1 MSGHLL
7 HLGAIVQC
15 SHTGVA
21 TPASTNPR
29 VQIAGQPSVLASV
42 PWTIAGCPLPKHAP
56 FDQSA
61 SFLTG
66 TTRVTA
72 NGQPLALD
80 SGSSTCAAT
89 GTPLRIVQVQSRVVA
104 Q

>member
-1 MSGHLL
+1 MGMAGDQALRAFAAWVGLSPLL
-7 HLGAIVQC
+7 AF
-15 SHTGVA
+15 
-21 TPASTNPR
+21 
-29 VQIAGQPSVLASV
+29 
-42 PWTIAGCPLPKHAP
+42 HAP
-56 FDQSA
+56 FDQTA

-89 GTPLRIVQVQSRVVA
+89 GTPLRVVQVQSRVVA